1 MNYYRVL
8 GLSSN
13 ATDACIRK
21 AFRCRAK
28 RLHPDVNS
36 SLQAKH
42 DFQEVNEAYQVLI
55 NAEKRRLY
63 DLRLINTGISQKA
76 AKHRSGQYEAG
87 KAYARAREDSFQYQD
102 HTPTR
107 FEKIFD
113 NFLFFFMLMIGIGAL
128 FYGVYNALNESVE
141 GVNPYLGI
149 VFGLIFTGLFVL
161 AWDKM
166 QRVKP

>member
-1 MNYYRVL
+1 MNYYRVM

-13 ATDACIRK
+13 ASEASIRR
-21 AFRCRAK
+21 AFRCHAK

-42 DFQEVNEAYQVLI
+42 DFQLVNEAYQVLI
-55 NAEKRRLY
+55 HSEKRRLY
-63 DLRLINTGISQKA
+63 DLRLTNAGISQKE
-76 AKHRSGQYEAG
+76 AKYRSGQRAADR
-87 KAYARAREDSFQYQD
+87 AYAKAQGFRVQYEE
-102 HTPTR
+102 HVPTR

-113 NFLFFFMLMIGIGAL
+113 NFLFFFMLMVGIGAL
-128 FYGVYNALNESVE
+128 FYGIYNAFNEPVE

-149 VFGLIFTGLFVL
+149 VFGFIFTGLFVL
-161 AWDKM
+161 VWDKM